1 MKIKHFNPRTLFLIV
16 IIAGM
21 FPLQLFSQDLTGMWT
36 GKIYTTEKTL
46 PYEVAIS
53 EKDGKLSGFS
63 YTTFTVKGEEMVAMK
78 SIIVKQENGKVIIED
93 ADLVFN
99 SFDEESP
106 KQLKQTNTMELEVD
120 GKTMILYGKFQTLK
134 TKQFRSMTGN
144 VRLRKDSIIAQ
155 PKLIAKL
162 DEMELSKSLSFIPQP
177 EAPKEDIAK
186 QDIKKEEDVAM
197 IDKADA
203 VKTKPKENQTSAP
216 VAKVTTSNITRQ
228 KAKPIATISKASPTT
243 AGTNAGVSRSAP
255 AAAVKTPVATAKPG
269 AAAITSSPV
278 AKKTETKRAPS
289 SAFATTF
296 GDRTLETIQTVVFK
310 SDSLKLTLYDN
321 GEVDGDT
328 VSILLNGK
336 VILSKQGLST
346 NAINKTIYFTP
357 DMGDSMQLVMYAEN
371 LGTIPPNTGLLI
383 IKDGRDR
390 YEIRFSGDLKKN
402 AAIVLRRRHDE

>member
-1 MKIKHFNPRTLFLIV
+1 MKTKHFNPRRLFLII
-16 IIAGM
+16 IIAAM
-21 FPLQLFSQDLTGMWT
+21 FPLHLFSQDLTGMWT

-106 KQLKQTNTMELEVD
+106 KQLKQTNIMELETD
-120 GKTMILYGKFQTLK
+120 GKTMIMYGKFQTLK

-144 VRLRKDSIIAQ
+144 VRLRKDSIIEQ

-162 DEMELSKSLSFIPQP
+162 DEMELSKSLSFVAQP

-186 QDIKKEEDVAM
+186 QDVPKEDDVAM
-197 IDKADA
+197 IGKADA
-203 VKTKPKENQTSAP
+203 VKTKSKENQPSAP
-216 VAKVTTSNITRQ
+216 VAKVSTSNITRQ
-228 KAKPIATISKASPTT
+228 KAKPIATMSKAAPPT
-243 AGTNAGVSRSAP
+243 AGNASAAKP
-255 AAAVKTPVATAKPG
+255 VPIAAVKAPTTTTAATT
-269 AAAITSSPV
+269 AAV
-278 AKKTETKRAPS
+278 AKKPATKS
-289 SAFATTF
+289 SNAFATTF

-328 VSILLNGK
+328 VSIFLNGK

-346 NAINKTIYFTP
+346 NAVNKTIYFTP
-357 DMGDSMQLVMYAEN
+357 DMGDSLQLVMYAEN

-402 AAIVLRRRHDE
+402 AAIILKRRHDE

>member
-1 MKIKHFNPRTLFLIV
+1 MKTTQFNRRNLLLCLF
-16 IIAGM
+16 IIAIM
-21 FPLQLFSQDLTGMWT
+21 PLRLYSQDLTGMWT
-36 GKIYTTEKTL
+36 GKIYTTEKVL

-63 YTTFTVKGEEMVAMK
+63 YTTFNVKGEEMVAMK
-78 SIIVKQENGKVIIED
+78 SIIVRREKGKVIIED

-106 KQLKQTNTMELEVD
+106 KQLKQTNVMELEEN
-120 GKTMILYGKFQTLK
+120 GKTMIMYGKFQTLK
-134 TKQFRSMTGN
+134 TKQFRSMSGN
-144 VRLRKDSIIAQ
+144 VRLRKDSIIEQ

-177 EAPKEDIAK
+177 ELANNDVAR
-186 QDIKKEEDVAM
+186 QDVIIEEDPTLVG
-197 IDKADA
+197 KTDA
-203 VKTKPKENQTSAP
+203 ITTKPKQNATVAP
-216 VAKVTTSNITRQ
+216 ASKVTTSNITRQ
-228 KAKPIATISKASPTT
+228 KAKPIATISKASPAT
-243 AGTNAGVSRSAP
+243 AGTP
-255 AAAVKTPVATAKPG
+255 KPG
-269 AAAITSSPV
+269 AVAAKPPTNTSKPATAATPATV
-278 AKKTETKRAPS
+278 AKKPAARS
-289 SAFATTF
+289 SSNAFATTF

-321 GEVDGDT
+321 GDVDGDT

-346 NAINKTIYFTP
+346 NAVNKTIYFTP
-357 DMGDSMQLVMYAEN
+357 DMGDSLQLVMYAEN
-371 LGTIPPNTGLLI
+371 LGAFPPNTGLLI

-402 AAIVLRRRHDE
+402 AAIILKRRRDE